1 MKIFTEQIANK
12 GNWLLAIIPIFNLE
26 VCHNHFII
34 EFYWLFWGI
43 NFQFRLK

>member
-1 MKIFTEQIANK
+1 MKIFIEQIANR
-12 GNWLLAIIPIFNLE
+12 GNWLLAIIPWFNLE

-34 EFYWLFWGI
+34 TIGWLFWSI